1 MSRCRACCHLTV
13 LTFTLFKHSHSI
25 QRSELRVLDYYSRL
39 QLLPLIYLASL
50 SIAEERQDVTERLQY
65 LLTQQRRSVPA

>member
-1 MSRCRACCHLTV
+1 MQGLLSPNRTDV
-13 LTFTLFKHSHSI
+13 SFVQTLPLDLA
-25 QRSELRVLDYYSRL
+25 LRVTRPRLLQQAAVTTLDLSR
-39 QLLPLIYLASL
+39 IS